1 MTPLSKNN
9 SGCGS
14 VAHCREWGVFLGL
27 ISGDGPSHSDK
38 KRGSHHATPFLS
50 FLDITFYLKAQSFQ

>member
-38 KRGSHHATPFLS
+38 KGGRTMRPPFLS
-50 FLDITFYLKAQSFQ
+50 FLDIAFYLKAQSFQ